1 MPQAVTPPDLSSAD
15 LTASVV
21 PPPER
26 GADASRATLAAGAA
40 IGIAIGALVGALVVS
55 GIIHDFDE
63 RLSAA
68 MSQREGAL
76 ADPRYREALRDITAL
91 GSFSVLAAAVIAA
104 SGYLFASRRPRLALL
119 LTVSA
124 LGATAFST
132 VLKLVIDRARPDAA
146 EPGLRTF
153 TASFPSGHALL
164 SAAIILTIGGLIA
177 FAARRRS
184 ESITVMVIAAVLT
197 LVVGASRVALGV
209 HWPSDVIA
217 GWGLGLGWACLTLIV
232 ARVTTDSGRR

>member
-1 MPQAVTPPDLSSAD
+1 MTPTDIAAAPAPRS
-15 LTASVV
+15 
-21 PPPER
+21 R
-26 GADASRATLAAGAA
+26 GADASRRSLVLGAA
-40 IGIAIGALVGALVVS
+40 LGFGLGALFGVLVISGA
-55 GIIHDFDE
+55 IHGFDE
-63 RLSAA
+63 TVSAA

-76 ADPRYREALRDITAL
+76 ADPRLREALRDITAL

-104 SGYLFASRRPRLALL
+104 SGYLFASQRPRLAVLL
-119 LTVSA
+119 AASA

-132 VLKLVIDRARPDAA
+132 VLKMAIDRARPDAA

-184 ESITVMVIAAVLT
+184 ESVTVMAIAAILT
-197 LVVGASRVALGV
+197 LVVGASRVTLGV

-217 GWGLGLGWACLTLIV
+217 GWGLGFGWACLTLLV
-232 ARVTTDSGRR
+232 ARITTDSGRR